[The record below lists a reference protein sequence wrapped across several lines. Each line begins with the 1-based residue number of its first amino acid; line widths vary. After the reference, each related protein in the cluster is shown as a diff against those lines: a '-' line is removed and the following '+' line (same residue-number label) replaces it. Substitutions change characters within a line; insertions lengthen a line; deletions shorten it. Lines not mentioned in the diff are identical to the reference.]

1 MIMEFDLLKK
11 TVNEGFAKLEPIVTD
26 AMNQLFMQT
35 FKANMEISPIENLI
49 SLVPNESFPSVMLQ
63 FVSDGV
69 WKMKHLFIIQPPT
82 GLNLYAAMI
91 GDEPQS
97 EIDASHLGGLQEGAN
112 QIVGQVQVSFQSEGL
127 DIQISNLKVE
137 LLPSPESLLN
147 AMNEEP
153 GIHPV
158 FAVDSDF
165 GRFSIGHYLWRVGE
179 GHLYD
184 KGLAGAGGDSY
195 DNADAVKI
203 APADFQNFSSRGSGP
218 AEKSEG
224 LDMLMD
230 VELEVIA
237 ELGKKTILIK
247 DLLKLGTG
255 SVVEL
260 NKAAGEPLDLLVN
273 GRKFGEGEVVVID
286 DHFGIRITQLM
297 GKKDKV

>member
-1 MIMEFDLLKK
+1 MEFDLLKK
-11 TVNEGFAKLEPIVTD
+11 AVNEGFTKLEPIVTD

-35 FKANMEISPIENLI
+35 FSAKMDISPSENLI

-69 WKMKHLFIIQPPT
+69 WKMKHLFIIQPAT

-97 EIDASHLGGLQEGAN
+97 EIDASHLEGLQEGAN
-112 QIVGQVQVSFQSEGL
+112 QIIGQVQVSYQTEGL
-127 DIQISNLKVE
+127 DIQISNLKIE
-137 LLPSPESLLN
+137 LLPAPEALLN
-147 AMNEEP
+147 AMNEEA
-153 GIHPV
+153 GIHQLY
-158 FAVDSDF
+158 AIDSDF
-165 GRFSIGHYLWRVGE
+165 GRFSIGHYIWRTGE
-179 GHLYD
+179 GHLYN
-184 KGLAGAGGDSY
+184 KGLAGASAESFD
-195 DNADAVKI
+195 DADAVRV
-203 APADFQNFSSRGSGP
+203 APADFQNFSTRGSGP

-286 DHFGIRITQLM
+286 DHFGIRITQLA
-297 GKKDKV
+297 GKKEKM